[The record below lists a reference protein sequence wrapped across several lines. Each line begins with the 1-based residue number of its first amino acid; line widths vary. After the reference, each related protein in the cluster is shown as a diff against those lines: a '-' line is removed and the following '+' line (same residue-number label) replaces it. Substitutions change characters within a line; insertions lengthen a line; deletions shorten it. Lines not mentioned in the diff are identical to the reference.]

1 MMDKVTKIILSQIKS
16 LTQFDLLIYVDRD
29 TKLVDEIQKKYG
41 PLVIFAAKIVAKK
54 MDLSHIT
61 VDSLLEGIRVNR
73 KEFYQILYSGR
84 GRAWLSKNLTE
95 VKEFMQT

>member
-1 MMDKVTKIILSQIKS
+1 
-16 LTQFDLLIYVDRD
+16 
-29 TKLVDEIQKKYG
+29 
-41 PLVIFAAKIVAKK
+41 

-61 VDSLLEGIRVNR
+61 VDSLLEGIRVNK